1 MDLTKKKCVP
11 CEGSA
16 AKLTNAEEHTYLNE
30 IPSWAIYRDGVHK
43 IKKDYSLL
51 HFKDAISFVN
61 QIAELAESEGHHP
74 NISIIFNLVIIEIFT
89 HAIGGLS
96 ENDFILAAKID
107 EIYNLEYH
115 IA

>member
-11 CEGSA
+11 CEGDA
-16 AKLTNAEEHTYLNE
+16 AKLSESEEEKYLAQISGWLIDRE
-30 IPSWAIYRDGVHK
+30 AIHR

-51 HFKDAISFVN
+51 HFKDSISFVN
-61 QIAELAESEGHHP
+61 QIAELAENEGHHP
-74 NISIIFNLVIIEIFT
+74 NILIVFNSVNIEIFT

-107 EIYNLEYH
+107 EIYNLEYS
-115 IA
+115 IR

>member
-11 CEGSA
+11 CEGDA
-16 AKLTNAEEHTYLNE
+16 VKLTNSEEDNYLAQ
-30 IPSWAIYRDGVHK
+30 IPSWDIYRMETHK
-43 IKKDYSLL
+43 LKKDYSLL
-51 HFKDAISFVN
+51 HFKDSISFVN
-61 QIAELAESEGHHP
+61 QIAELAENEGHHP

-107 EIYNLEYH
+107 EIFNLEYN
-115 IA
+115 IS